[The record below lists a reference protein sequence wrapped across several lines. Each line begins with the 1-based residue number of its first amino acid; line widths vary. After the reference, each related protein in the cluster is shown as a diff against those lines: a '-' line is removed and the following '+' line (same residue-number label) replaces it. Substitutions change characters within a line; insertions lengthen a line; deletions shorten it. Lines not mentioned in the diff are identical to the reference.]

1 MPVCYG
7 LHLVA
12 QVVGIGTERIVPA
25 INIHTT
31 DEDGTRPATALV
43 DGQEVPIQ
51 NRPEWD
57 FLWYEQEQYTTDEK
71 LPDIQE
77 GDEVGYY
84 GAIKTDGSQE
94 KLHGIVL
101 QTGEPT
107 KLRLSSGKFP
117 GLPITL
123 EIADVFERSRVIHG
137 EGTSTR
143 VFEGSESEA

>member
-1 MPVCYG
+1 MATEYTV
-7 LHLVA
+7 
-12 QVVGIGTERIVPA
+12 QVHFLNGTERIVPA
-25 INIHTT
+25 INIHTI
-31 DEDGTRPATALV
+31 DEEGTRSATALV
-43 DGQEVPIQ
+43 DGQEVPIY

-57 FLWYEQEQYTTDEK
+57 ILWFEQEQHKTDEK

-84 GAIKTDGSQE
+84 GSIKADGSRE

-101 QTGEPT
+101 QTVEPT
-107 KLRLSSGKFP
+107 KLRVSSGKFP
-117 GLPITL
+117 GLPVTI

>member
-1 MPVCYG
+1 MATEYTV
-7 LHLVA
+7 
-12 QVVGIGTERIVPA
+12 QVHFLNGTERIVPA
-25 INIHTT
+25 INIHNT
-31 DEDGTRPATALV
+31 DAEGVRSATALV

-57 FLWYEQEQYTTDEK
+57 FLWYEQEQHKTDEK

-84 GAIKTDGSQE
+84 GAIKTDGSRD

-101 QTGEPT
+101 QTVEPT
-107 KLRLSSGKFP
+107 KLRVSSGKFP
-117 GLPITL
+117 GLPVTI
-123 EIADVFERSRVIHG
+123 EMADVFERSRVIHG